1 MMRVLYI
8 SKALVVATYQ
18 RKMEEIA
25 KFPDV
30 ELRAIVPRYWREG
43 DYRQVLESRYTTG
56 YELIPA
62 HMRFNGHYH
71 MHYYPSLRR
80 HLVEWQPDVV
90 HVDEEPYNF
99 ATAHAIWQARRV
111 GAKAIFF
118 AWQNVYRVLPPP
130 FYFIELYSLLRSHAA
145 QAGTR
150 QAQEVLRRKRYSCPS
165 AVFPQFG
172 VDAALFSPVSQ
183 PDDSDEVLKIGYVGR
198 LVRAKGIHV
207 LLNAASRLAFP
218 YQVQLIGTGPAE
230 PMLRSQAESLGI
242 QDKVEFIGHVP
253 SNSMPAHYQA
263 MHVCVLPSLTMPNW
277 KEQFGRVLIEAMACG
292 VPVVGSESG
301 EIPEIVGSTDAE
313 RGGMT
318 FPEGDAE
325 ALAETLTKLHKDPSL
340 RRKLGAQGRE
350 RVLREF
356 TQERIA
362 ARTVLMYRQIT
373 HGLLYSA
380 QQQTTDL

>member
-43 DYRQVLESRYTTG
+43 DYRQVLEPRYTTG
-56 YELIPA
+56 YELVPE

-118 AWQNVYRVLPPP
+118 AWQNIYRIYPPP

-165 AVFPQFG
+165 AVIPQFG

-183 PDDSDEVLKIGYVGR
+183 PDDSGEVLKIGYVGR

-207 LLNAASRLAFP
+207 LLNAASRSRIP
-218 YQVQLIGTGPAE
+218 
-230 PMLRSQAESLGI
+230 
-242 QDKVEFIGHVP
+242 
-253 SNSMPAHYQA
+253 
-263 MHVCVLPSLTMPNW
+263 LPSAAHWDRP
-277 KEQFGRVLIEAMACG
+277 GGA
-292 VPVVGSESG
+292 
-301 EIPEIVGSTDAE
+301 DAAVA
-313 RGGMT
+313 G
-318 FPEGDAE
+318 
-325 ALAETLTKLHKDPSL
+325 
-340 RRKLGAQGRE
+340 
-350 RVLREF
+350 
-356 TQERIA
+356 
-362 ARTVLMYRQIT
+362 
-373 HGLLYSA
+373 
-380 QQQTTDL
+380 

>member
-1 MMRVLYI
+1 MRVLYI

-30 ELRAIVPRYWREG
+30 ELRAIVPPYWREG
-43 DYRQVLESRYTTG
+43 DYRQVLEPRYTTG

-71 MHYYPSLRR
+71 MHYYPGLRR

-118 AWQNVYRVLPPP
+118 AWQNIYRVLPPP

-183 PDDSDEVLKIGYVGR
+183 PDNSGEVLKIGYVGR

-230 PMLRSQAESLGI
+230 PMLRSQAESLG
-242 QDKVEFIGHVP
+242 
-253 SNSMPAHYQA
+253 NS
-263 MHVCVLPSLTMPNW
+263 
-277 KEQFGRVLIEAMACG
+277 G
-292 VPVVGSESG
+292 
-301 EIPEIVGSTDAE
+301 
-313 RGGMT
+313 
-318 FPEGDAE
+318 
-325 ALAETLTKLHKDPSL
+325 
-340 RRKLGAQGRE
+340 
-350 RVLREF
+350 
-356 TQERIA
+356 
-362 ARTVLMYRQIT
+362 
-373 HGLLYSA
+373 
-380 QQQTTDL
+380 